1 MSLLT
6 ADRARAIKTRKEA
19 SNDAVFAQIGK
30 LCDQRIRDVAGAG
43 VIPPDHVLFTV
54 PAYVFG
60 LPLFNPEPMW
70 LRLYRSLNRRGF
82 EVYRTENPLELYVS
96 WRTKPKEPSGSG
108 SGSDDDVVVT
118 KKAPRGAG
126 RGKRRR

>member
-1 MSLLT
+1 MLT

-19 SNDAVFAQIGK
+19 SNEAVFAHIGK
-30 LCDQRIRDVAGAG
+30 LCDQRIRDVASAG

-70 LRLYRSLNRRGF
+70 LRLYHSLSRRGF
-82 EVYRTENPLELYVS
+82 EVYRTANNLELYVG
-96 WRTKPKEPSGSG
+96 WRIVERGEPGEPSEPSD
-108 SGSDDDVVVT
+108 DDDVVVT
-118 KKAPRGAG
+118 KKAPRG
-126 RGKRRR
+126 KRRR